1 MEWQPH
7 EHALC
12 LFESDAWHIT
22 SLPGA
27 SQHQV
32 ALLLPDAAHRPACTC
47 DRQLRFHARTSVR
60 ACVRRPEGAYCAA
73 GLAAAAAAA
82 SRSAGHLPAS
92 RGVPGRRPCSAATP
106 AQPCSRRRCGSIPDG
121 RRHRSTR
128 RPAARPC
135 CSRKAGRLG
144 PCCPACSEF
153 SCRCSGD
160 GPTAARLHGGV
171 ADGVCADAHRNQEA
185 LRCKLINTTNTYETY
200 EFMCTCVDARSS
212 RASREAPPC

>member
-135 CSRKAGRLG
+135 CSRKPGGSVRAA
-144 PCCPACSEF
+144 PPAVNSAAAARGTDRQLRDFMAE
-153 SCRCSGD
+153 SQTVYVQM
-160 GPTAARLHGGV
+160 PTAT
-171 ADGVCADAHRNQEA
+171 
-185 LRCKLINTTNTYETY
+185 KK
-200 EFMCTCVDARSS
+200 RSG
-212 RASREAPPC
+212 AN